1 MKGRKK
7 SPQSYF
13 FSLPPTTGKKYLRQ
27 ALKMTSEWHDHGCL
41 QQYIRQLTIQF
52 QLTQGNT
59 DSSYAQNQRL
69 LNKTSKYNVQFCIY
83 KKKIS
88 YFMLF
93 STVSYPRT
101 LTMHIF
107 TIQNTED
114 GTDTYS
120 RRTDT
125 YSKIKNFTYITKW
138 NVFTFLCKK
147 RHFCHMSTFREKCYY
162 GKSET
167 KCSFL
172 KWESRSHLFS

>member
-1 MKGRKK
+1 MTQDLWPGKKWNQMKSNIIFWWKHDEKMKERKNNK

-13 FSLPPTTGKKYLRQ
+13 SLPSTTAKKYLRR

-59 DSSYAQNQRL
+59 DSSYAQNRRL

-93 STVSYPRT
+93 STVSYPLARM

-114 GTDTYS
+114 VVLYKDRQIS
-120 RRTDT
+120 
-125 YSKIKNFTYITKW
+125 
-138 NVFTFLCKK
+138 
-147 RHFCHMSTFREKCYY
+147 
-162 GKSET
+162 
-167 KCSFL
+167 
-172 KWESRSHLFS
+172 